1 MHNIITYLQHLLFL
15 ECHTDTTRR
24 ERKEDAR
31 IVTNCFTFLKLE
43 NSA

>member
-1 MHNIITYLQHLLFL
+1 M
-15 ECHTDTTRR
+15 TRQ

-31 IVTNCFTFLKLE
+31 TATNCFTFLKLE